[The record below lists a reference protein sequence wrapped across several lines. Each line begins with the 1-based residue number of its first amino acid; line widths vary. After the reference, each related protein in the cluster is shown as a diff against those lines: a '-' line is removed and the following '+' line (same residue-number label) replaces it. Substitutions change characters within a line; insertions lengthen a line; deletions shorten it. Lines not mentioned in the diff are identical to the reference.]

1 MINESA
7 PGHACF
13 IPLQCADTGER
24 SSPVKPDSG
33 RCRSRRVILTLTLA
47 AGALLSTSCSADPPV
62 DDSDPSPAEQS
73 AADVTQA
80 PAPAQESGSEPGGT
94 TDSDAAT
101 ESAGPEPRSVQIA
114 GDGTILISGDQAS
127 FVMPSGNIQCVLR
140 DGSAVC
146 QIANKEFDPATGD
159 MSDQTLGDCSA
170 ASADAITVLEGEVAA
185 WTCTSE
191 TIRGQAALAL
201 GGWWAAD
208 DVGSTESV
216 DGTDLAVLDYGQ
228 KMQLGSILCSS
239 ESTGISCR
247 DTTGPAGFTLARESY
262 RVD

>member
-1 MINESA
+1 M
-7 PGHACF
+7 
-13 IPLQCADTGER
+13 
-24 SSPVKPDSG
+24 KPDSG
-33 RCRSRRVILTLTLA
+33 RCRSRRVILTFTLA
-47 AGALLSTSCSADPPV
+47 AGALLSASCSEDPPAGEPEPPAVAQTAADP
-62 DDSDPSPAEQS
+62 
-73 AADVTQA
+73 TQA
-80 PAPAQESGSEPGGT
+80 PDSAQKDGSPSGDRDTE
-94 TDSDAAT
+94 SDAAT

-114 GDGTILISGDQAS
+114 GDGTVLIGGDQAS

-146 QIANKEFDPATGD
+146 QIASKDFTPSTDD
-159 MSDQTLGDCSA
+159 MSAQVLGDCTA
-170 ASADAITVLEGEVAA
+170 DSADAITVLEGEGAA

-191 TIRGQAALAL
+191 TIRGQAALDL

-208 DVGSTESV
+208 NVGSTESV

-228 KMQLGSILCSS
+228 TMQLGAILCSS

-247 DTTGPAGFTLARESY
+247 DTAGTAGFTLARESY

>member
-1 MINESA
+1 M
-7 PGHACF
+7 
-13 IPLQCADTGER
+13 T
-24 SSPVKPDSG
+24 PDSG

-47 AGALLSTSCSADPPV
+47 AVALLSASCSEDPPAGEPGSSATEQTAAE
-62 DDSDPSPAEQS
+62 DPQAIDSSR
-73 AADVTQA
+73 
-80 PAPAQESGSEPGGT
+80 ESGSPSGDRD
-94 TDSDAAT
+94 TDDDAAT

-114 GDGTILISGDQAS
+114 GDGTVLIGGDQAS

-140 DGSAVC
+140 NGSAVC
-146 QIANKEFDPATGD
+146 QIASKDFDPTTDD
-159 MSDQTLGDCSA
+159 MSDQVLGDCA
-170 ASADAITVLEGEVAA
+170 ADTADAITVLEGEAAA

-191 TIRGQAALAL
+191 TIRGQADLNL

-208 DVGSTESV
+208 DVGTTESV

-228 KMQLGSILCSS
+228 KMQLGALLCSS

-247 DTTGPAGFTLARESY
+247 DTGGTAGFTLARESY